1 MSADH
6 FEWVARH
13 SFAMNGESCD
23 WLHMTGKG
31 DDNMTYEQP
40 AKKSI
45 YLGIYYVYTTKD
57 APLEA
62 HHVVAEHIV

>member
-1 MSADH
+1 
-6 FEWVARH
+6 
-13 SFAMNGESCD
+13 MNRESCD

-45 YLGIYYVYTTKD
+45 YLAIYYVYTTKD

-62 HHVVAEHIV
+62 HHTVVKHIV

>member
-1 MSADH
+1 
-6 FEWVARH
+6 
-13 SFAMNGESCD
+13 
-23 WLHMTGKG
+23 MTGKG

-45 YLGIYYVYTTKD
+45 YLAIYYVYRTKD

-62 HHVVAEHIV
+62 HLMVAKHIV